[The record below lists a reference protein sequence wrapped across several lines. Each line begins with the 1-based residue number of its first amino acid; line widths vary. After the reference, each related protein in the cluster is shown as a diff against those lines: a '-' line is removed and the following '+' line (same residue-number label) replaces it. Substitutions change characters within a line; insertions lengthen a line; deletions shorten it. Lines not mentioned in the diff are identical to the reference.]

1 MPKQAPTP
9 KAAAAAEA
17 AKNTAAA
24 TSVVCTVLK
33 NRTLIGKA
41 VCAAGKRIR
50 LEIQEAKTLEA
61 AGLVRIDGI

>member
-1 MPKQAPTP
+1 
-9 KAAAAAEA
+9 
-17 AKNTAAA
+17 
-24 TSVVCTVLK
+24 VLK